1 MQKHAYLI
9 MAHGSWKILEKLL
22 RLLDSERHD
31 IFLHI
36 DKKVTDAPDV
46 SRWVSR
52 SGLFLLEPR
61 DVVWAD
67 YSQTQCEFRLLE
79 AAMRKGDYSYYHLL
93 SGVDMPVKPVGDIY
107 RFFEES
113 GKNFLGFHQ
122 YYGAVSKKSERVK
135 YYHPLVQLHCFRRH
149 KSLKGLDRVGEYAQ
163 RLLRVDR
170 LKKTGWKV
178 RDGYNWFSIRG
189 DFGACVLENEPKLEK
204 MFRKTIA
211 SDEMAFHTVCINTDY
226 YDTIYDDT
234 NVQKGCLRAIDWQ
247 RGLPYVWGS
256 APGKVDSDFE
266 ELMSSE
272 YMFARKFDENHMEIV
287 DRIYDALKNKD

>member
-79 AAMRKGDYSYYHLL
+79 AA
-93 SGVDMPVKPVGDIY
+93 I
-107 RFFEES
+107 
-113 GKNFLGFHQ
+113 
-122 YYGAVSKKSERVK
+122 SKKSERVK

-211 SDEMAFHTVCINTDY
+211 SDEMAFHTVCINTDF